1 MVNKTVPTHS
11 AALFVQSSLQIVLG
25 LIVLLVVVGCDS
37 DNDQIAIAAPPAD
50 QPAQPE
56 PEPVVTPTQYLYT
69 QTNDPRG
76 NHVVLFTVSEQ
87 GTLSEQDSFET
98 GGYGDADD
106 NDFDSQGAVRI
117 LDNYLLTVN
126 SGEEPSDTALT
137 SAYSSVAVFEI
148 AEDGTLS
155 RIDQDPDQAGIQN
168 VDSRG
173 IRAVSID
180 FFNTDDTTWV
190 VVANQHSN
198 RLCLTIESDDLAE
211 CVDQYGNTV
220 ADLLESEDTT
230 GRNLQLFRFENGRL
244 NHVRE
249 LVAFTPRHGGPSQ
262 VTFSPDGRSIVTTL
276 WGIPNIL
283 YPADP
288 TLLTPSRTMLWSFDS
303 TVGESSVERYFEHPG
318 ISGSVGFGWRPDSR
332 FVYVSS
338 FSLDASAADASVVAL
353 DTQSSDAVFT
363 SDGNSVWSGA
373 GAIPVSERPAACW
386 LWVNEA
392 GDRVYTIAFRTNTVS
407 TFETDGPGLDHLQT
421 LARQGIDVGDSK
433 DLFISADGKWAWVLG
448 AYETHTIS
456 TFSVEEDGSLLELSD
471 SPLEIQAARPEGENL
486 SPLLQAYQG
495 LAGYPAGYVGY

>member
-1 MVNKTVPTHS
+1 MANKVVSTQST
-11 AALFVQSSLQIVLG
+11 ALIIKRMRQAILG
-25 LIVLLVVVGCDS
+25 LITVLMVVACDS
-37 DNDQIAIAAPPAD
+37 DNDRSAAVTPIVEQPPE
-50 QPAQPE
+50 PE
-56 PEPVVTPTQYLYT
+56 PEPVVTRTQYLYT

-76 NHVVLFTVSEQ
+76 NHVVLFSVGEEGSLTEQ
-87 GTLSEQDSFET
+87 GSFET
-98 GGYGDADD
+98 GGFGDADD
-106 NDFDSQGAVRI
+106 NDFDSQGAVRV

-126 SGEEPSDTALT
+126 PGEESGDSALT
-137 SAYSSVAVFEI
+137 SDNSSVTVFDI

-155 RIDQDPDQAGIQN
+155 RVDQDAEQAGVQN
-168 VDSRG
+168 TDSRG
-173 IRAVSID
+173 VRAVSID
-180 FFNTDDTTWV
+180 FFKTENTTWV

-220 ADLLESEDTT
+220 ADLLESDDTA
-230 GRNLQLFRFENGRL
+230 GRNLQLFRFENGL
-244 NHVRE
+244 LSHVRE
-249 LVAFTPRHGGPSQ
+249 LVAFTPRYGGASQ
-262 VTFSPDGRSIVTTL
+262 VTFSPDGSKIMTTL

-288 TLLTPSRTMLWSFDS
+288 TLLTPSRTILWSFDS
-303 TVGESSVERYFEHPG
+303 TAGEISDERYFEHPG

-332 FVYVSS
+332 YAYVSS

-353 DTQSSDAVFT
+353 DTESRDTVFT
-363 SDGNSVWSGA
+363 SDGNSAWSGA

-392 GDRVYTIAFRTNTVS
+392 GDRVYTVAFRTNTVS
-407 TFETDGPGLDHLQT
+407 TFETDGPGLEHVQT
-421 LARQGIDVGDSK
+421 VARQAIEVGDSK

-456 TFSVEEDGSLLELSD
+456 TFSVEDDGSLLEFSD

-486 SPLLQAYQG
+486 SPLLHAYQG